1 MLSKNFKRVKE
12 HTLKFKN
19 KAADEDFDIKTLQE
33 IQPWILVQNE
43 ACLELTNYVTS
54 AAIQVKLISST
65 NKSLIWQLIIFDDQ
79 KDINYNYFYEMTDT
93 ISCRKFYKNETRH
106 SYAVKD
112 ADKDEHK
119 IVQFN
124 KEFVTCSVL

>member
-1 MLSKNFKRVKE
+1 M
-12 HTLKFKN
+12 
-19 KAADEDFDIKTLQE
+19 
-33 IQPWILVQNE
+33 
-43 ACLELTNYVTS
+43 
-54 AAIQVKLISST
+54 ISST

-124 KEFVTCSVL
+124 QKTGRILCKKMLGSAEIEHSCEWSKALDNVSWFQHPTLYRGRVFRVDIDKNGDLNFQTLLLSNS